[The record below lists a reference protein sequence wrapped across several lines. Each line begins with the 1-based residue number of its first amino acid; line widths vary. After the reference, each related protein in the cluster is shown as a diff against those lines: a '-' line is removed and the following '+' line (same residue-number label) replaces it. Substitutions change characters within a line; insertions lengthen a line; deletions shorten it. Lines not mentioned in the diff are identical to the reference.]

1 MKWFLTEER
10 ILPQCHSSVINS
22 MRCLIFS
29 LFLTS
34 PLFAQSA
41 AGPQE
46 EFFEKKI
53 RPLLLTH
60 CMECHS
66 EKKVKGQLRM
76 DSRASLLKGGETGP
90 AVVPGKPEASLLIKA
105 VHYKSEE
112 LKMPPKGKLK
122 DSEIADLE
130 KWIKEGAVWPH
141 SATGETKTDPQAP
154 LFTEEQK
161 KFWAFQP
168 IQKPQPPQVK
178 NAAWV
183 KTPIDA
189 FILAELEKKNLK
201 PNTPAEKRVLL
212 RRVTYNLTGLPPTP
226 EETQAFLNDSSPDS
240 WSKVIDRLLNSPAY
254 GERWGRHWLDV
265 ARYADS
271 NGLDENTAFGNAWRY
286 RDYVIKSFNAD
297 KPYNEFILE
306 QIAGDLLPDA
316 HQNPD
321 RLTATGFL
329 SLGPKLLA
337 EPDKQK
343 MKLDIADEQLDT
355 IGKSILGLTL
365 GCARCHDHKFDPIPT
380 RDYYSLLSIFTSTR
394 TMENLSTV
402 AKTYERPLPNS
413 ENPKLK
419 AERDARLKIATDAL
433 NQFTANP
440 PAGFWAPLVK
450 LLELK
455 QAVEKIRAEIPKP
468 IMVLAV
474 AENPQYPEVKADGKA
489 RNLFVQIRGNYL
501 TPGEEAPLILPRI
514 LAGENQTP
522 LLPSNNDP
530 LPLQTNE
537 TRYGSSR
544 PSSGR
549 LELARWLSDPKNP
562 LTARVIVNRVWQ
574 HHFGEGL
581 VRSPDNFGKLGDRPS
596 HPELLDWLA
605 SKFIEE
611 GWSFKKL
618 HRLILSSAV
627 YQMSSAA
634 HPEAFLIDPDNRL
647 LSRYPRRRLEAEA
660 IRDGIL
666 AVSGKLDRT
675 LGGSLLYNGNFSY
688 VSTNPTTDQQRYDHN
703 RRSVYIPIIRGVL
716 FDFFQAYDFPEPSVP
731 NGKRA
736 TTVVSSQ
743 TLFMLNNPF
752 VEKQAREL
760 ATRLISQSASIEDR
774 LQKVYELAFCR
785 SITSEEI
792 AKVKSSLQEWD
803 RKLEAREKDG
813 KKRELEVWTFF
824 CKTLFATNE
833 FIYLD

>member
-1 MKWFLTEER
+1 MRTI
-10 ILPQCHSSVINS
+10 ILALLFSSS
-22 MRCLIFS
+22 
-29 LFLTS
+29 
-34 PLFAQSA
+34 LFAQAPAQS
-41 AGPQE
+41 E

-53 RPLLLTH
+53 RPLLLAH
-60 CMECHS
+60 CVECHTD
-66 EKKVKGQLRM
+66 KKVKGKLWM

-90 AVVPGKPEASLLIKA
+90 AIVPGKPEASLLIKA
-105 VHYKSEE
+105 VHYKSDE

-130 KWIKEGAVWPH
+130 KWIKDGAVWPN
-141 SATGETKTDPQAP
+141 SGTTETKIDPKSP
-154 LFTEEQK
+154 LFTVEQK

-168 IQKPQPPQVK
+168 ITKPQPPQVK
-178 NAAWV
+178 GQTWI
-183 KTPIDA
+183 KTPIDS
-189 FILAELEKKNLK
+189 FILAELEKKKLT
-201 PNTPAEKRVLL
+201 PNGQAEKRVLL

-226 EETQAFLNDSSPDS
+226 EETQAFLNDNSPEA
-240 WSKVIDRLLNSPAY
+240 WSKVLDRLLASPAY
-254 GERWGRHWLDV
+254 GERWGRHWLDI

-286 RDYVIKSFNAD
+286 RDYVVKSFNAD
-297 KPYNEFILE
+297 KPYNEFVLE

-316 HQNPD
+316 DTNPD

-329 SLGPKLLA
+329 SLGPKILA

-380 RDYYSLLSIFTSTR
+380 RDYYSLLGIFTSTR
-394 TMENLSTV
+394 TMENLATV
-402 AKTYERPLPNS
+402 AKAYERPLPNS
-413 ENPKLK
+413 EDPKRK
-419 AERDARLKIATDAL
+419 ADREARLKVATDAL
-433 NQFTANP
+433 NAFYADP
-440 PAGFWAPLVK
+440 PKGLFGPLVK
-450 LLELK
+450 LNELK
-455 QAVEKIRAEIPKP
+455 LAVENIKNEAPKP

-474 AENPQYPEVKADGKA
+474 TEGAKYGEVKGDGKP

-501 TPGEEAPLILPRI
+501 TPGEEAPLVLPRI
-514 LAGENQTP
+514 IAGENQTS
-522 LLPSNNDP
+522 LISVVNDAP
-530 LPLQTNE
+530 KVEANQ

-544 PSSGR
+544 ANSGR
-549 LELARWLSDPKNP
+549 LEFGRWLADNKNP

-581 VRSPDNFGKLGDRPS
+581 VRSSDNFGKLGDRPS

-605 SKFIEE
+605 SKFMEE
-611 GWSFKKL
+611 GWSLKKL
-618 HRLILSSAV
+618 HKLILSSAV
-627 YQMSSAA
+627 YQMGSNVGAESFKAD
-634 HPEAFLIDPDNRL
+634 PENRL

-688 VSTNPTTDQQRYDHN
+688 ISTNPTTDQQRYDHN
-703 RRSVYIPIIRGVL
+703 RRSIYIPVIRNVL

-736 TTVVSSQ
+736 STIVPSQ
-743 TLFMLNNPF
+743 TLFMINNPF
-752 VEKQAREL
+752 VDKQAKEL
-760 ATRLISQSASIEDR
+760 ATRLLGEGKSNEER
-774 LQKVYELAFCR
+774 LRTVYETAFCR
-785 SITSEEI
+785 EITESETKKGL
-792 AKVKSSLQEWD
+792 AFLKNLDV
-803 RKLEAREKDG
+803 KLEGIEKDP
-813 KKRELEVWTFF
+813 KKRETMSWAFF
-824 CKTLFATNE
+824 CKTIFATNE

>member
-1 MKWFLTEER
+1 
-10 ILPQCHSSVINS
+10 